1 MGSGVIAALILGI
14 LLCLV
19 VLVLAMFLLF
29 GRAKESGGDGV
40 RGPENVAFENP
51 MYSMADATNGWA
63 RNATSSYED
72 VPNADTGYV
81 DVPANNDNGTHGT
94 EYMDIGDETPGTGY
108 MDVSDETPGFDL
120 DGGAD
125 HGFDL

>member
-1 MGSGVIAALILGI
+1 MGSGVITAIILGI
-14 LLCLV
+14 LLYLF

-29 GRAKESGGDGV
+29 GRANESGGNGV
-40 RGPENVAFENP
+40 REPENVAFENP
-51 MYSMADATNGWA
+51 MHSTADTNSWA

-72 VPNADTGYV
+72 VPHADTGYM